1 MILEIIFSE
10 EECDLIGDMEP
21 EKVALDLRV
30 TVSTDNPRLQRALER
45 QSAYQGQSI
54 EEYVTSCIAFTLVSD
69 EGQSELNPDGSVT
82 L

>member
-10 EECDLIGDMEP
+10 DDCDLIGDMEP

-30 TVSTDNPRLQRALER
+30 TISTDSPRLQRALKR
-45 QSAYQGQSI
+45 QAAYQGQTI
-54 EEYVTSCIAFTLVSD
+54 EQYVTSCIAFTLVSD
-69 EGQSELNPDGSVT
+69 EGQSELNLDGSVT